1 MCFIQVSTTQ
11 CWSKLGSSSSTSAV
25 GRAPQ
30 GPRLSIVEVSFTPHA
45 GLAWLWGFT
54 YSFDTCNPR
63 ERRVPAPPGLISAP
77 PLTGEIRLPSTS
89 SLVHSLVVSQSA
101 AAGSSEAL
109 AFNVLQH
116 VLGAGPLVK
125 RGSSST
131 SKLVQGVA
139 KATADPFDVSGC
151 QFCNVNVC
159 SWTVMILCES

>member
-1 MCFIQVSTTQ
+1 MLVSHGFGVLLTALIPVTQ
-11 CWSKLGSSSSTSAV
+11 ENAV
-25 GRAPQ
+25 C
-30 GPRLSIVEVSFTPHA
+30 RL
-45 GLAWLWGFT
+45 
-54 YSFDTCNPR
+54 
-63 ERRVPAPPGLISAP
+63 PGLISAP

-151 QFCNVNVC
+151 QFCNVKLVQLDC
-159 SWTVMILCES
+159 DDTL